1 MAIYNVDGREREYD
15 DYVDPYQPPVAA
27 PPAPVPSPTVVT
39 QPPPTTGGHTP
50 PPYGPGVYMDPNS
63 PPPFAA
69 PSGLTWKFDAANG
82 WYPSGNYGGDNNDV
96 PGPAPDP
103 TGGAFDYGR
112 DPGALPFSPY
122 QEMAPYQ
129 PQPYRE
135 MEPFQSALPKFSY
148 ADYVPGQFTQSSWT
162 DAEAE
167 PGFAEAQSRLSK
179 MIQNTAAYRGILRSG
194 ATIGDLGT
202 YLDQNKSQNFQQFD
216 ARRYRDFG
224 ANEASKFNG
233 WSANRNNAADAWNK
247 NLGVEQ
253 YTYDQRMAD
262 NAGFNANRISNDQ
275 FGYGQA
281 ANENDRGNN
290 FRFNT
295 EKASFDDLLSRWTT
309 LVNSATTLAR
319 PV

>member
-122 QEMAPYQ
+122 SQMAPFSFSQ
-129 PQPYRE
+129 GPLTF
-135 MEPFQSALPKFSY
+135 EPFSY
-148 ADYVPGQFTQSSWT
+148 ESFAPSSWE
-162 DAEAE
+162 DAEKE
-167 PGFAEAQSRLSK
+167 PGFAESQSRLAK

-202 YLDQNKSQNFQQFD
+202 YLDQNKAQNFQQFD
-216 ARRYRDFG
+216 ARRYRDYGANRENAFG
-224 ANEASKFNG
+224 AWAANTGAKADT
-233 WSANRNNAADAWNK
+233 WSR
-247 NLGVEQ
+247 NLGAE
-253 YTYDQRMAD
+253 
-262 NAGFNANRISNDQ
+262 Q
-275 FGYGQA
+275 FGYNAGA
-281 ANENDRGNN
+281 TENDRKNN
-290 FRFNT
+290 YTFNT
-295 EKASFDDLLSRWTT
+295 EKAGFDDLLSRWTT
-309 LVNSATTLAR
+309 LVNSATSLAR